1 MARIREAEIGED
13 GEIRIVRH
21 GGGGGVFGVVLALV
35 LVIGG
40 VWAFDAV
47 YGDQSDAI
55 EISDAVSN

>member
-1 MARIREAEIGED
+1 MARIREAQIGED
-13 GEIRIVRH
+13 GEIRIVRRS
-21 GGGGGVFGVVLALV
+21 GGGVFGVLLALV